1 MNIFNQLKV
10 ELTGRQTGYKLLK
23 SALKESN
30 QRMYSVKVFKHFIY
44 YLYIII
50 IED

>member
-1 MNIFNQLKV
+1 MKIQFFIKILKKV

-30 QRMYSVKVFKHFIY
+30 ARMHSVKVI
-44 YLYIII
+44 
-50 IED
+50 